1 MRNQLSAKLTIMV
14 ALAAAWY
21 LISPFVWAY
30 STYKHIDHSLMTYP
44 EFLGLYIPE
53 LSVGAVFLVCLP
65 MIFLRPRFAV
75 VGLLFA
81 AILMPILEFTFG
93 SPATAWPPSVLFLLL
108 LSWRIRAAIVRQS

>member
-1 MRNQLSAKLTIMV
+1 MRIQLGAKLTFTV
-14 ALAAAWY
+14 ALAAVWY
-21 LISPFVWAY
+21 LICPFVWAY
-30 STYKHIDHSLMTYP
+30 NTYKHIDHSLMSYP
-44 EFLGLYIPE
+44 EFLGLYVPE

-93 SPATAWPPSVLFLLL
+93 SPATAWPPSVLLLAF
-108 LSWRIRAAIVRQS
+108 LSWRIRAVIAKQS